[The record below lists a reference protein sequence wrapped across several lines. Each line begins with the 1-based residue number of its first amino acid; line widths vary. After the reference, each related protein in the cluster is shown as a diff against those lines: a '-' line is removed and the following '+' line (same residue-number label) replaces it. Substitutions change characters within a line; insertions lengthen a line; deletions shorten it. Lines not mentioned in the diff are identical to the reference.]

1 MNEGYGSNSAPF
13 EYTIEKQ
20 GKDVKKRKILLILLY
35 IAWTV
40 LFLSVGVIVKLILP
54 LLCFIPLS
62 LWILVWLTWRFTH
75 EEIKVT
81 LSAGT
86 MVVTRL
92 FDGKNA
98 KNLAEVKIK
107 DIECF
112 EKYSEEKMQKCNRD
126 NIIYATQNTNLEEA
140 YIVIWGNIT
149 VVMETNEKA
158 LKIIKYY
165 NTSLFEN

>member
-20 GKDVKKRKILLILLY
+20 GKEKSKRKILLSLLY
-35 IAWTV
+35 IVWTV
-40 LFLSVGVIVKLILP
+40 LFFSVGVIVKLILP

-62 LWILVWLTWRFTH
+62 LWILVWLTWRYTH
-75 EEIKVT
+75 EEIKIS

-86 MVVTRL
+86 MTLTRL

-98 KNLAEVKIK
+98 KKLTEVKIK

-112 EKYSEEKMQKCNRD
+112 EKYSDEKMKACKCE
-126 NIIYATQNTNLEEA
+126 NIIYATQNSNYDEA
-140 YIVIWGNIT
+140 YIVMWENIT
-149 VVMETNEKA
+149 VVMETNETA
-158 LKIIKYY
+158 IKIIKYY
-165 NTSLFEN
+165 NTALIK